1 MDRPTPILVVSS
13 ESKNRHA
20 LADILNREGWATVCA
35 STLGECQEILST
47 GNIGLVLCDRR
58 LTDGTYRDALF
69 IARLLGQNVR
79 LVVTSRL
86 ADWSEYLEALH
97 DGAFDLIAFP
107 GQTAEIIRVISQ
119 ARREDQKTGMP
130 FAVGKAQTVPA
141 RARLDRQQIIL
152 PMGESKDVL
161 QLEPDMTQSSYS
173 ATED

>member
-47 GNIGLVLCDRR
+47 RNIGLVLCDRR

-141 RARLDRQQIIL
+141 RARLDRRQIIL

-173 ATED
+173 ATDD